1 MILFF
6 YGADS
11 YRISQAINQVKDKFL
26 QANPD
31 GADLVEL
38 SGREVNPSQIKAQI
52 LAMPLFSKS
61 RLIILKNFL
70 SEAKVPSHEAFLDI
84 ISKIPTTTNV
94 VISDALPDKR
104 LKLYKKLSKEAKC
117 QEFKSLDRSK
127 LIEWLK
133 GFVKD
138 SSLDNRAAI
147 FLADNLSGNLWLA
160 SNILAKLETSLLDR
174 KKEERLITLEMAQEQ
189 LAKLEQGNVF
199 NLVDAFALSSDLG
212 KKQALVT
219 LKKLLNDGENPFYL
233 MSMLANGVKNLIL
246 INDAKENGCQAAPQI
261 ASYTKLN
268 PFVISKNLNSASK
281 HSLESLVNLYGK
293 IVEADAL
300 TKYGIIKPELA
311 IELIASEGFKS
322 ETASKFAQL
331 A

>member
-11 YRISQAINQVKDKFL
+11 YRISQNINQVKDKFL
-26 QANPD
+26 AANPD
-31 GADLVEL
+31 GADLIEFA
-38 SGREVNPSQIKAQI
+38 GREVNPSQIKAQI

-61 RLIILKNFL
+61 RLIVLKNFL
-70 SEAKVPSHEAFLDI
+70 SEAKAPAHEAFLDI
-84 ISKIPTTTNV
+84 IGKIPTTTNI
-94 VISDALPDKR
+94 VISDTLPDKR
-104 LKLYKKLSKEAKC
+104 LKLYKKLLKDAKC

-138 SSLDNRAAI
+138 STLDNRAAA

-160 SNILAKLETSLLDR
+160 SNILTKLETSLLN
-174 KKEERLITLEMAQEQ
+174 KPKEERVITLEMANEQ

-199 NLVDAFALSSDLG
+199 NLIDAFALDSDLG

-219 LKKLLNDGENPFYL
+219 LKKLLEDGENPFYL
-233 MSMLANGVKNLIL
+233 MSILANGVKNLIL
-246 INDAKENGCQAAPQI
+246 INDAKDNGRMSGAQI

-268 PFVISKNLNSASK
+268 PFVVSKNLNSASK
-281 HSLESLVNLYGK
+281 HSLKNLVNLYGK

-311 IELIASEGFKS
+311 IELIASYGFKS